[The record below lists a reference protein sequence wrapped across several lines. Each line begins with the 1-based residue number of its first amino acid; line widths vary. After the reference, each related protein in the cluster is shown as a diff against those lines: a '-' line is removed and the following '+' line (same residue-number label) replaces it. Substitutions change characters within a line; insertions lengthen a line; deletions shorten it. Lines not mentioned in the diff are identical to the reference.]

1 MKQPTLLD
9 NVNSDTSFDNIK
21 PDAFNNI
28 KPDTMASLLQEIESL
43 RTQLREHNY
52 RYYALDEPSVPDA
65 EYDRL
70 FQRLKTLESE
80 HPEWIAAD
88 SPTQRV
94 GAAPLDA
101 FAEIRHRVPMLSLD
115 NVFNEDELL
124 AFEKR
129 IKDRLHTEQT
139 IEFVCEPKLD
149 GLAVSVLY
157 RHGEMVQ
164 GATRGDG
171 ETGEDITRNLRTI
184 SALPLRLRGDDFPAE
199 LEVRGEVF
207 MPKAGFNAMNE
218 RQAARGEKTFV
229 NPRNAAAGSLRQLDS
244 RITASRPLDMYCY
257 GIGFVEG
264 GALPDNQFDVL
275 RKLKDWGLRVNP
287 EIRKVSGAAE
297 CQQYHNDILAR
308 RDALAY
314 DIDGVVY
321 KVNDY
326 ALQKRLGFV
335 SRAPRWA
342 VAHKF
347 PAQEEITRLL
357 DVEFQVG
364 RTGAVTP
371 VARLEPV
378 FVGGVTVS
386 NATLHN
392 MDEVARLDIHIGD
405 SVVVLRA
412 GDVIPRVVRVLP
424 ERRPAEARRVAMPVA
439 CPVCGSAIVKPE
451 GEAVARC
458 SGGLYCSAQLKEA
471 IKHFSSRR
479 AMDIDGLG
487 DKLVEQLVDAG
498 LIRTV
503 ADLYRLAPDAIAALE
518 RMGSKSAAN
527 LVEAIDHSRS
537 TSLPRFLYA
546 LGIREIGEA
555 TAQTL
560 AKHFCALD
568 ELMLAD
574 EATLL
579 TVQDVGPVGA
589 RNLVDFFAQPH
600 NREVIDALQAA
611 DVHWPAIEKP
621 AADAQ
626 PLAGQTLVLTGSLSV
641 LSRDEAKDHLEALG
655 AKVAGS
661 VSKNTSAV
669 YAGEKAGSKL
679 AKAESLGIPVYD
691 EEALLGLLREHGRLG
706 GGSS

>member
-1 MKQPTLLD
+1 MKQPTL
-9 NVNSDTSFDNIK
+9 FDAPQPTDPIHR
-21 PDAFNNI
+21 
-28 KPDTMASLLQEIESL
+28 EIETL
-43 RTQLREHNY
+43 RQQLRDHNY
-52 RYYALDEPSVPDA
+52 RYYVLDDPSVPDA

-70 FQRLKTLESE
+70 FKRLQALEAE
-80 HPEWIAAD
+80 HPQWITAD

-101 FAEIRHRVPMLSLD
+101 FSEVKHRVPMLSLD
-115 NVFNEDELL
+115 NVFSEEELL

-129 IKDRLHTEQT
+129 IKDRLNSESAV
-139 IEFVCEPKLD
+139 EYVCEPKLD

-157 RHGEMVQ
+157 RHGELVQ

-171 ETGEDITRNLRTI
+171 ETGEDITQNLRTI
-184 SALPLRLRGDDFPAE
+184 SAIPLRLRGDDFPAE

-207 MPKAGFNAMNE
+207 MPKAGFNALNE
-218 RQAARGEKTFV
+218 RQAARGEKTFA

-244 RITASRPLDMYCY
+244 KITASRPLDMYCY
-257 GIGFVEG
+257 GIGYVEG
-264 GALPDNQFDVL
+264 SELPGNQFDML
-275 RKLKDWGLRVNP
+275 QRLKTWGLRINP
-287 EIRKVSGAAE
+287 EVKRVQGAE
-297 CQQYHNDILAR
+297 QCQAYHNDILAR

-321 KVNDY
+321 KVNDF

-342 VAHKF
+342 AAHKF

-424 ERRPAEARRVAMPVA
+424 ERRPLGAKRVHMPEV

-479 AMDIDGLG
+479 AMDIEGLG
-487 DKLVEQLVDAG
+487 DKIVEQFVDVG
-498 LIRTV
+498 LIKTV
-503 ADLYRLAPDAIAALE
+503 ADLYRLKVADIAALE
-518 RMGSKSAAN
+518 RMGAKSAAN
-527 LVEAIDHSRS
+527 LVDAIDHSRA
-537 TSLPRFLYA
+537 TTLPRFLYA
-546 LGIREIGEA
+546 LGIREVGES
-555 TAQTL
+555 TSQTL
-560 AKHFCALD
+560 TKHFGTLDAL
-568 ELMLAD
+568 MAAD
-574 EATLL
+574 EPTLL
-579 TVQDVGPVGA
+579 NVQDVGPVGA
-589 RNLVDFFAQPH
+589 RNIVEFFAQPH
-600 NREVIDALQAA
+600 NREVVQALRDAGVHWADIEKAAA
-611 DVHWPAIEKP
+611 DS
-621 AADAQ
+621 Q
-626 PLAGQTLVLTGSLSV
+626 PLAGQTLVLTGSLTQ

-691 EEALLGLLREHGRLG
+691 EDALLALLREHGRLA
-706 GGSS
+706 

>member
-1 MKQPTLLD
+1 MTSVNQPQ
-9 NVNSDTSFDNIK
+9 SG
-21 PDAFNNI
+21 DAPEFN
-28 KPDTMASLLQEIESL
+28 EIQAL

-52 RYYALDEPSVPDA
+52 RYYVLDDPSIPDS

-70 FQRLKTLESE
+70 FQRLKMLEE
-80 HPEWIAAD
+80 ANPQWITSD

-94 GAAPLDA
+94 GGSPLDA
-101 FAEIRHRVPMLSLD
+101 FSEVRHRVPMLSLD
-115 NVFNEDELL
+115 NVFNTEELL

-129 IKDRLHTEQT
+129 IKDRLNSEAV

-149 GLAVSVLY
+149 GLAVSLLY
-157 RHGEMVQ
+157 RNGELVQ

-171 ETGEDITRNLRTI
+171 ETGEDITQNLRTI
-184 SALPLRLRGDDFPAE
+184 EAIPLRLRGDDFPPE

-207 MPKAGFNAMNE
+207 MPKAGFNALNE
-218 RQAARGEKTFV
+218 RQAARGEKTFA
-229 NPRNAAAGSLRQLDS
+229 NPRNAAAGSLRQLDA

-257 GIGFVEG
+257 GIGHVEG
-264 GALPDNQFDVL
+264 GSLPDRHFDIL
-275 RKLKDWGLRVNP
+275 QTLKTWGLRINP
-287 EIRKVSGAAE
+287 EIRIADGAGD
-297 CQQYHNDILAR
+297 CQEYHNDILAR
-308 RDALAY
+308 RDALPY
-314 DIDGVVY
+314 DIDGVVF
-321 KVNDY
+321 KVNSIT
-326 ALQKRLGFV
+326 LQRRLGFV

-347 PAQEEITRLL
+347 PAQEEITKLL

-392 MDEVARLDIHIGD
+392 MDEVARLDIHVGD

-412 GDVIPRVVRVLP
+412 GDVIPRVVKVLP
-424 ERRPAEARRVAMPVA
+424 ERRPAHAKRVHLPEG
-439 CPVCGSAIVKPE
+439 CPVCGSAIIKPE

-487 DKLVEQLVDAG
+487 DKIVDQFVDVG
-498 LIRTV
+498 LIKTV
-503 ADLYRLAPDAIAALE
+503 ADLYRLNVDGIAALE
-518 RMGSKSAAN
+518 RMGTKSAAN
-527 LVEAIDHSRS
+527 LVEAIDKSR
-537 TSLPRFLYA
+537 TTTLARFLFA
-546 LGIREIGEA
+546 LGIREVGEA
-555 TAQTL
+555 TGQIL
-560 AKHFCALD
+560 ARNLGSLEALM
-568 ELMLAD
+568 EAD
-574 EATLL
+574 ESRLL
-579 TVQDVGPVGA
+579 EVPDVGPVVA
-589 RNLVDFFAQPH
+589 RNIVQFFAQPH
-600 NREVIDALQAA
+600 NREVINALLEAG
-611 DVHWPAIEKP
+611 VHWPAQAVPTAE
-621 AADAQ
+621 DQ
-626 PLAGQTLVLTGSLSV
+626 PLAGQTLVLTGSLTQ

-661 VSKNTSAV
+661 VSKNTTAV

-691 EEALLGLLREHGRLG
+691 EEALLALLRAHGRYG
-706 GGSS
+706 NSAG

>member
-1 MKQPTLLD
+1 MKQPTL
-9 NVNSDTSFDNIK
+9 FDEA
-21 PDAFNNI
+21 PAD
-28 KPDTMASLLQEIESL
+28 PVQREIDDL
-43 RTQLREHNY
+43 RQTLREHNY
-52 RYYALDEPSVPDA
+52 RYYALDDPSVPDA

-70 FQRLKTLESE
+70 FQRLKALETE
-80 HPEWIAAD
+80 YPARVTPD

-101 FAEIRHRVPMLSLD
+101 FAEVRHRVPMLSLD
-115 NVFNEDELL
+115 NVFSEEELL

-129 IKDRLHTEQT
+129 IKDRLGSDETV
-139 IEFVCEPKLD
+139 EFVCEPKLD

-157 RHGEMVQ
+157 RNGELVQ

-184 SALPLRLRGDDFPAE
+184 AAIPLRLRGDDFPAE

-207 MPKAGFNAMNE
+207 MPRAGFNALNE
-218 RQAARGEKTFV
+218 RQAARGEKTFA

-257 GIGFVEG
+257 GIGHVEG
-264 GALPDNQFDVL
+264 GSLPDHHFDVL
-275 RKLKDWGLRVNP
+275 NQLKVWGLRINP
-287 EIRKVSGAAE
+287 EIRKARGAAE

-342 VAHKF
+342 TAHKF

-371 VARLEPV
+371 VARLESV

-424 ERRPAEARRVAMPVA
+424 ERRPADARRVRMPEA
-439 CPVCGSAIVKPE
+439 CPVCGSAIVRTE
-451 GEAVARC
+451 GEVVARC

-479 AMDIDGLG
+479 AMDIEGLG
-487 DKLVEQLVDAG
+487 DKLIEQFVDAG
-498 LIRTV
+498 LIKTV
-503 ADLYRLAPDAIAALE
+503 ADLYRLEADTIAALE
-518 RMGSKSAAN
+518 RMGAKSAAN
-527 LVEAIDHSRS
+527 LVEAIDHSRA
-537 TSLPRFLYA
+537 TTLPRFLYA
-546 LGIREIGEA
+546 LGIREVGEA

-560 AKHFCALD
+560 AKHFGSLD
-568 ELMLAD
+568 ELMRAD
-574 EATLL
+574 EAILL
-579 TVQDVGPVGA
+579 TVPDVGPVGA
-589 RNLVDFFAQPH
+589 RNIVEFFAQPH
-600 NREVIDALQAA
+600 NREVVAALQAA
-611 DVHWPAIEKP
+611 GVHWADIER
-621 AADAQ
+621 AEVASQ
-626 PLAGQTLVLTGSLSV
+626 PLAGQTLVLTGSLSQ

-661 VSKNTSAV
+661 VSKNTTAV

-679 AKAESLGIPVYD
+679 AKAESLGIPVHD
-691 EEALLGLLREHGRLG
+691 EDALLVLLREHGRMG
-706 GGSS
+706 